1 MFCQKR
7 RDAGKSSGN
16 IMQDLRITVI
26 QSNLYWENIGANLA
40 MFEEK
45 IARLEKQTDIIVLPE
60 MFTTGFTMN
69 AKALAEPMNFTTFK
83 WMKQQAAQ
91 TGAVVTGSFIVK
103 ENTNFYN
110 RLIWMQ
116 PDGRY
121 FVYDKRH
128 LFRMAEE
135 HLVYASGKEKLL
147 VEWKGWK
154 IRPLICYDLRFP
166 VWSRNRKNEYDVLI
180 YVANWPETRRLPWKA
195 LLQARAIEN
204 LSYVV
209 GVNRVGE
216 DGKGIFYK
224 GDSGIISPKGEWIWE
239 KESEETV
246 FTYSLSKAELDT
258 FRTKFPAD
266 MDADEFVIIN

>member
-1 MFCQKR
+1 
-7 RDAGKSSGN
+7 
-16 IMQDLRITVI
+16 MQDLRITTI
-26 QSNLYWENIGANLA
+26 QSELYWENTGANLA
-40 MFEEK
+40 LFEEK
-45 IARLEKQTDIIVLPE
+45 IWQIKAQTDIIILPE

-69 AKALAEPMNFTTFK
+69 APLLAEPMNLTTFK

-103 ENTNFYN
+103 EKGCYFN

-116 PDGRY
+116 PDGNY

-128 LFRMAEE
+128 LFRMANEQS
-135 HLVYASGKEKLL
+135 VYTQGTGKLL

-166 VWSRNRKNEYDVLI
+166 VWSRNRKNEYDLLI
-180 YVANWPETRRLPWKA
+180 YIANWPAIRNMAWKS

-209 GVNRVGE
+209 GVNRIGV
-216 DGKGIFYK
+216 DGKGMEYS
-224 GDSGIISPKGEWIWE
+224 GDSSIISPRGDVLWQKTSTEAIY
-239 KESEETV
+239 THQ
-246 FTYSLSKAELDT
+246 LSKIELDS
-258 FRTKFPAD
+258 FRAKFPAD
-266 MDADEFVIIN
+266 MDADAFMITD

>member
-1 MFCQKR
+1 
-7 RDAGKSSGN
+7 
-16 IMQDLRITVI
+16 MQDLRVTII
-26 QSNLYWENIGANLA
+26 QSVLHWENVGANLA

-45 IARLEKQTDIIVLPE
+45 IWQIKGQTDVIVLPE

-69 AKALAEPMNFTTFK
+69 AATLAEPMNFTTFK
-83 WMKQQAAQ
+83 WMKQQSAQ

-103 ENTNFYN
+103 EKELFYN

-116 PDGRY
+116 PDGNY

-135 HLVYASGKEKLL
+135 HLVFAPGTEKLL

-154 IRPLICYDLRFP
+154 ICPLICYDLRFP
-166 VWSRNRKNEYDVLI
+166 VWSRNKKNEYDVLI
-180 YVANWPETRRLPWKA
+180 YVANWPEARRLPWKS

-209 GVNRVGE
+209 GVNRVGQ
-216 DGKGIFYK
+216 DGKEIVYHG
-224 GDSGIISPKGEWIWE
+224 GSGIVNPKGEWVLE
-239 KESEETV
+239 HRSAEEV
-246 FTYSLSKAELDT
+246 HTYSLDKTELDS
-258 FRTKFPAD
+258 FRAKFPAD
-266 MDADEFVIIN
+266 LDSDEFVIV

>member
-1 MFCQKR
+1 
-7 RDAGKSSGN
+7 
-16 IMQDLRITVI
+16 MQNLKVTII
-26 QSNLYWENIGANLA
+26 QSALYWENVGANLA

-45 IARLEKQTDIIVLPE
+45 IWKIREQTDIIVLPE

-69 AKALAEPMNFTTFK
+69 AAALAEPMNFTTFK

-103 ENTNFYN
+103 EKERFYN

-116 PDGRY
+116 PDGNY

-135 HLVYASGKEKLL
+135 HLVYMAGAKKLL

-154 IRPLICYDLRFP
+154 ICPLICYDLRFP

-180 YVANWPETRRLPWKA
+180 YAANWPEARRLSWKS

-209 GVNRVGE
+209 GVNRVGK
-216 DGKGIFYK
+216 DGKEITYCGE
-224 GDSGIISPKGEWIWE
+224 SSIIGPKGELLWQ
-239 KESEETV
+239 KEIAEEI
-246 FTYSLSKAELDT
+246 FTYSLNKKELDS
-258 FRTKFPAD
+258 FRAKFPAD
-266 MDADEFVIIN
+266 IDADEFEIT